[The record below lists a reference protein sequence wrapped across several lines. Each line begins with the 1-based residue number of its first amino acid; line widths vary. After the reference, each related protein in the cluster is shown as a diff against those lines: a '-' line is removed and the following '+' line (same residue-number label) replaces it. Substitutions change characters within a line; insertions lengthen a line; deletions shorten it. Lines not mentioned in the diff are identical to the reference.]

1 MKRLMTLPEV
11 SVRPSVA
18 IWKKTISAT
27 RAKIMPNW
35 RVLPPKSF
43 LSAFIVSV
51 LVSGVFGLFWFVP
64 EGQAVLRA
72 EVMSFMR
79 LSWLASSLFS
89 TPVMAP
95 SKMV

>member
-1 MKRLMTLPEV
+1 MKRLMTLPGV

-18 IWKKTISAT
+18 IWKKMISAT

-51 LVSGVFGLFWFVP
+51 LVSGVYGAVGHS
-64 EGQAVLRA
+64 GQAVLRA

-79 LSWLASSLFS
+79 VSWLASSLLS

>member
-1 MKRLMTLPEV
+1 MKRLMTLPDV
-11 SVRPSVA
+11 SVRPSVK
-18 IWKKTISAT
+18 ISKNTISAT

-64 EGQAVLRA
+64 KGQAVLRA
-72 EVMSFMR
+72 DVMSFMR

-95 SKMV
+95 SKIV